1 MAKKYGPKDEL
12 EIISKIKF
20 KKDDI
25 SGKMSIADVE
35 KRISSLRD
43 ELETSGKIV

>member
-1 MAKKYGPKDEL
+1 MVKKYGPKDEF

-25 SGKMSIADVE
+25 SSKMSIADVE
-35 KRISSLRD
+35 KRISSIRD
-43 ELETSGKIV
+43 ELESSKKVV